1 MILWSLAVIE
11 LHAAVRPCLRG
22 ARAMVLALVTVIDY
36 FSDVVG
42 FASKGAFK
50 AWARKQQSI
59 ARSSLAWD
67 TAGLLVRG
75 GT

>member
-1 MILWSLAVIE
+1 
-11 LHAAVRPCLRG
+11 
-22 ARAMVLALVTVIDY
+22 MVLALVTVIDY